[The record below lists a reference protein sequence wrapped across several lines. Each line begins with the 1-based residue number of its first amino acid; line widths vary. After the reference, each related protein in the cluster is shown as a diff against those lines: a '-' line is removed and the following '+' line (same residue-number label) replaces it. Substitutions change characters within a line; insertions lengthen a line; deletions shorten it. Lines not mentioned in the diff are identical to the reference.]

1 MSEVDRQ
8 QLIQFLTNLRDFVSK
23 LFDTY
28 AALFGEPGQLGSETW
43 THLQPNHEAL
53 IAVLRGQPVDDWPGP
68 GQRYTGDLAT
78 LDREIA
84 DSLWLA
90 DKNGCH
96 KAEDSAD
103 GEEPSSCAQACVADS
118 AIVERPFDVRSG
130 EQFERQAVDPAEEDS

>member
-1 MSEVDRQ
+1 MSEADRQ
-8 QLIQFLTNLRDFVSK
+8 QFIQFLINLRDFVSK
-23 LFDTY
+23 PFDTY
-28 AALFGEPGQLGSETW
+28 AALRRARPAWQRNMDRPTR
-43 THLQPNHEAL
+43 NHDAL
-53 IAVLRGQPVDDWPGP
+53 VAVLRGQPVDNWLGP